1 MGIHFQKREKKS
13 KTLKTYIFVKL
24 FNQNEKIKQFE
35 YVVVK
40 HYEIN
45 TQHYQK

>member
-1 MGIHFQKREKKS
+1 MKQKIE
-13 KTLKTYIFVKL
+13 
-24 FNQNEKIKQFE
+24 QFE

-45 TQHYQK
+45 IPNTIKINSRLNAMWAPTLIS